1 MKKIFTIAIA
11 MKALFPLVIQN
22 LNRVM
27 IFDFEAGMGVIAGA
41 KALKKSVSLGVPIV
55 REKLFCMF
63 FL

>member
-1 MKKIFTIAIA
+1 

-27 IFDFEAGMGVIAGA
+27 IFEFEAGMGVIAGA
-41 KALKKSVSLGVPIV
+41 KALKKSVSLGEPIV